1 MEAYYNSSSF
11 VQSEGEEEEGYM
23 SRGTILHVN
32 SIQESNH

>member
-11 VQSEGEEEEGYM
+11 VQSEEEEEGHM

-32 SIQESNH
+32 SIQETNH

>member
-11 VQSEGEEEEGYM
+11 VQSDGEEESYI

-32 SIQESNH
+32 SIQETNH